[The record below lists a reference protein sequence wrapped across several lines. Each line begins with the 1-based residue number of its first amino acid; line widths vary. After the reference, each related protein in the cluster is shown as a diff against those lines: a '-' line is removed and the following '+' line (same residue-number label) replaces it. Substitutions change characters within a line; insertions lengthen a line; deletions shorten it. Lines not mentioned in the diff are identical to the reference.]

1 MGRAEGWVLFA
12 TALPLGLIA
21 MGGEAAGQPEGSS
34 AEGQQA
40 SAEPEAVPKK
50 GEDERPPARLDEG
63 GTLEKRL
70 ERLRSTRSGPLEQVR
85 LTDPGARIAPA
96 TLLVRQE
103 ALLPPPEPSLDRAE
117 SLPELA
123 GPEKERW
130 FRTREWRARFADL
143 RRCPGEIAFR
153 RSVGPREVPAGR
165 VLLRW
170 TTDGQ
175 GRVRDAAVV
184 ATGGGVDPDVMSC
197 IHRKMGEWQ
206 FVPPPATPYRAD
218 WTLNLARR

>member
-1 MGRAEGWVLFA
+1 MGRAEGWWLFA

-21 MGGEAAGQPEGSS
+21 MGGEAAGQPGESS
-34 AEGQQA
+34 AEGQEA
-40 SAEPEAVPKK
+40 SAEPEVVPKK
-50 GEDERPPARLDEG
+50 GEDGRPPASLEGG

-70 ERLRSTRSGPLEQVR
+70 ERLRSTRSGQLEQVR

-103 ALLPPPEPSLDRAE
+103 ALLPPPEPNLDRAE
-117 SLPELA
+117 SLPELD

-143 RRCPGEIAFR
+143 RRCPGEVAFR

-170 TTDGQ
+170 TTDRE

-184 ATGGGVDPDVMSC
+184 AAGGRVDPDVMSC
-197 IHRKMGEWQ
+197 VHRKMGEWQ
-206 FVPPPATPYRAD
+206 FVPPPASPYRAD
-218 WTLNLARR
+218 WTLNLRGG